1 MEINISGRK
10 MNVGQALTSHAT
22 DRLHGIADKYFSRT
36 IGGSATFSGEGHSC
50 RCDISLHPNQGIN
63 LHARSEAVDPYA
75 AFDSAADK
83 IEKQLRRYK
92 RRLKNHHSDRAD
104 ETAPYM
110 VLAGESEGEINGTN
124 GQENGETY
132 GHAESETSEDQ
143 QPIIVA
149 ESHKRIPRVN
159 VGDAVMLMDLEDA
172 GAFMFRNAKNE
183 RLEVIYR
190 RSDGNIGWISPDGS
204 ST

>member
-1 MEINISGRK
+1 MDISITGRK
-10 MNVGQALTSHAT
+10 MNVGQALTTHAN
-22 DRLHGIADKYFSRT
+22 DRLQAIAEKYFSRT
-36 IGGSATFSGEGHSC
+36 IGGSATFSGERHVC

-63 LHARSEAVDPYA
+63 LHARAEAVDPYA

-83 IEKQLRRYK
+83 AEKQLRRYK
-92 RRLKNHHSDRAD
+92 RRLKNHHNGSPA
-104 ETAPYM
+104 EEVAPYA
-110 VLAGESEGEINGTN
+110 VLSP
-124 GQENGETY
+124 
-132 GHAESETSEDQ
+132 SEDDLGADDANVANENVSEEADH

-149 ESHKRIPRVN
+149 ESHKRIPRVS

-190 RSDGNIGWISPDGS
+190 RSDGNIGWISPDI
-204 ST
+204 TPAQAAAE